1 MRFEYQP
8 KHISCLGKWLI
19 DDNYQCFV
27 KYQGD
32 LQAPST
38 SCSSGWWLRRWDN
51 GDWRRTKEVEK
62 PHTEVS
68 SVQLCVEISYQK
80 HVYAAWKSR
89 WVEHKNSAVLEIDSI
104 ALDCFFFCS
113 CLKSCVCF
121 LNHSLH
127 DPPRT
132 SYFQMPILTIQTCS
146 GLFPTLSIWLCGVT
160 RKDWKS
166 RNSIMNHP
174 VISTKFNCRSVDKR
188 HSGRNTI

>member
-1 MRFEYQP
+1 VTY
-8 KHISCLGKWLI
+8 KHHQLPVLVADGWEDGITVTEEGQRKLKNLT
-19 DDNYQCFV
+19 QKLV
-27 KYQGD
+27 Q
-32 LQAPST
+32 
-38 SCSSGWWLRRWDN
+38 SSY
-51 GDWRRTKEVEK
+51 
-62 PHTEVS
+62 
-68 SVQLCVEISYQK
+68 CVEISYQK

-127 DPPRT
+127 DPSRT